1 MRKLLRAGSFAAA
14 FLLVALGNGCAGP
27 LASASFDRTLAVNGP
42 VLLEVTNDSGA
53 TNISTGAIGEVQIR
67 AEVHIHALPWENAG
81 QRTADLARNPPI
93 EQNGNVIR
101 IGSDS
106 ERLRLAE
113 VDYTVVVPVETALH
127 ARIGSGT
134 LTVSGI
140 RGPATLASGSGD
152 IAARD
157 IGDDA
162 EVTTGSGDIQLSD
175 LKGDA
180 RVSTGSGDVKL
191 TDVAGAAR
199 LSTGSGDILIER
211 AGGAV
216 TAKTGSGDVQIKGV
230 SGDLRISTSSG
241 DISIAADPKTNY
253 WELHTGSGDA
263 SLHVPPNVNF
273 RLHASTRS
281 GDINSSLPLVVEE
294 RSSRGHEIRAHL
306 GQGGGRV
313 EVGTSSGDIQLQ

>member
-1 MRKLLRAGSFAAA
+1 MRKLLRAGPFAAA

-27 LASASFDRTLAVNGP
+27 VATGSFERTLAVNGP
-42 VLLEVTNDSGA
+42 VLLEVTNGSGA
-53 TNISTGAIGEVQIR
+53 TNISTGAVGEVHIR

-81 QRTADLARNPPI
+81 QRAADLARNPPI

-127 ARIGSGT
+127 AQSGSGE

-140 RGPATLASGSGD
+140 RGPVTLASGSGE
-152 IAARD
+152 ITARNV
-157 IGDDA
+157 GDDA
-162 EVTTGSGDIQLSD
+162 EVTAGSGDIQLSD
-175 LKGDA
+175 VKGDA
-180 RVSTGSGDVKL
+180 RISTGSGDVKL
-191 TDVAGAAR
+191 SGVAGATR

-216 TAKTGSGDVQIKGV
+216 TAKTGSGDVQIKGA
-230 SGDLRISTSSG
+230 SGDLRISTGSG
-241 DISIAADPKTNY
+241 EITIDADPKTNY
-253 WELHTGSGDA
+253 WELRTSSGEV
-263 SLHVPPNVNF
+263 SLHFPSNVNF
-273 RLHASTRS
+273 RLHASSRS
-281 GDINSSLPLVVEE
+281 GEINSSLPLVVEE
-294 RSSRGHEIRAHL
+294 RSSRGHEIRARL